1 MGLQTSTFARRRAR
15 FVAGLVVVCAA
26 VLGAALALPRTSQAA
41 AARPAAPQVRID
53 QLKVP
58 GGLAVTPL
66 RRTASSAPVIAA
78 RVSSAAPVTL
88 DAGTRFSMAGVV
100 CDTPRDA
107 GAVLVRLRTSLDGMY
122 WGSWR
127 EAELQQSDQAS
138 SAGESYID
146 PVWVR
151 AARYVQVSARAA
163 ATRAPV
169 ELANVRV
176 AAIESVPDAA
186 ETADAATGA
195 ARRAAAGG
203 AVSQAA
209 AVGPTATTAV
219 GPTATAAVGP
229 AEPAIVTRAQ
239 WGADESLRHGTPS
252 YATVKMAFVHHTD
265 TGNDYT
271 AADAPAIVRA
281 IYAYHTQTLGWS
293 DIGYDFL
300 IDRYGTIYEGRYGG
314 VARGVV
320 GAQVLGF
327 NTHSTGV
334 SIIGT
339 YTVAAPPAAAMT
351 SLENL
356 LAWKLSLGGLD
367 PRGTATMTCGYAEKF
382 KAGAAV
388 KLPVIAGHRDA
399 NYTDCPGDAL
409 YALLP
414 VVRSA
419 VWTLMHP
426 APWAVTLSVSATS
439 IPVDGIV
446 TYAGS
451 VADSSG
457 APGAGVVTV
466 QRRPSVGGDW
476 IAWRTARLAADGTFS
491 FTVKMTNANDWQ
503 FRAEMPAA
511 GGMLVGYSA
520 AQALSVKQVALPG
533 WRVSLGVS
541 RETVTTGSLVRY
553 SGTVR
558 TVAGLAGSGGVAIQR
573 RSSSGGAWYTWRTA
587 RLSSSGGYALTVRM
601 IARATWQFRSRMAP
615 TPGVPVGF
623 SPVKGLKVS

>member
-169 ELANVRV
+169 ELANVHV

-209 AVGPTATTAV
+209 AVGPTAT
-219 GPTATAAVGP
+219 AAVGP
-229 AEPAIVTRAQ
+229 AQPAIVTRAQ

-339 YTVAAPPAAAMT
+339 YTAAAPPAAAMT

-356 LAWKLSLGGLD
+356 LAWKLSLGGLY
-367 PRGTATMTCGYAEKF
+367 PQGTATMTCGYNGKVQGRRGGQA
-382 KAGAAV
+382 
-388 KLPVIAGHRDA
+388 PRD
-399 NYTDCPGDAL
+399 
-409 YALLP
+409 
-414 VVRSA
+414 
-419 VWTLMHP
+419 
-426 APWAVTLSVSATS
+426 
-439 IPVDGIV
+439 
-446 TYAGS
+446 
-451 VADSSG
+451 
-457 APGAGVVTV
+457 
-466 QRRPSVGGDW
+466 RRP
-476 IAWRTARLAADGTFS
+476 
-491 FTVKMTNANDWQ
+491 
-503 FRAEMPAA
+503 P
-511 GGMLVGYSA
+511 
-520 AQALSVKQVALPG
+520 
-533 WRVSLGVS
+533 
-541 RETVTTGSLVRY
+541 
-553 SGTVR
+553 
-558 TVAGLAGSGGVAIQR
+558 
-573 RSSSGGAWYTWRTA
+573 
-587 RLSSSGGYALTVRM
+587 
-601 IARATWQFRSRMAP
+601 
-615 TPGVPVGF
+615 
-623 SPVKGLKVS
+623 

>member
-1 MGLQTSTFARRRAR
+1 MRLRTSTFAWRRAR
-15 FVAGLVVVCAA
+15 FVAGLILPCAV
-26 VLGAALALPRTSQAA
+26 VLGAALALPRTSPAA
-41 AARPAAPQVRID
+41 AGRPAAPQVRIE
-53 QLKVP
+53 QLKVL

-66 RRTASSAPVIAA
+66 RRAASSAPTIAA
-78 RVSSAAPVTL
+78 SVSSAAPVTL

-107 GAVLVRLRTSLDGMY
+107 GAVLVRLRTSLDGMS
-122 WGSWR
+122 WGAWR
-127 EAELQQSDQAS
+127 EAALQQSDQAS
-138 SAGESYID
+138 GAGESYID

-186 ETADAATGA
+186 ETAAAATGAAVLQAATGA
-195 ARRAAAGG
+195 ARRAG
-203 AVSQAA
+203 A
-209 AVGPTATTAV
+209 
-219 GPTATAAVGP
+219 GPTATAAVSP

-271 AADAPAIVRA
+271 PADAPAIVRA
-281 IYAYHTQTLGWS
+281 IYAYHTRTLGWS

-314 VARGVV
+314 AARGVV

-339 YTVAAPPAAAMT
+339 YTAEAPPAAAMT
-351 SLENL
+351 SLEDL

-367 PRGTATMTCGYAEKF
+367 PQGTATMTCGSTEKF
-382 KAGAAV
+382 KAGATV

-399 NYTDCPGDAL
+399 NYTECPGDAL

-414 VVRSA
+414 AVRSA
-419 VWTLMHP
+419 VWTLMNP
-426 APWAVTLSVSATS
+426 APWAVTLQVSATS
-439 IPVDGIV
+439 IPVDATV

-466 QRRPSVGGDW
+466 RRRPVAGGDW
-476 IAWRTARLAADGTFS
+476 TAWRTARLAADGTYS
-491 FTVKMTNANDWQ
+491 FMVKMTNANDWQ
-503 FRAEMPAA
+503 FRAQMPAA
-511 GGMLVGYSA
+511 GGMLAGNSA
-520 AQALSVKQVALPG
+520 AQVLSVKKVALPG

-541 RETVTTGSLVRY
+541 KKLVAAGAFVRY
-553 SGTVR
+553 SGTVM
-558 TVAGLAGSGGVAIQR
+558 TAAGRAGSGGVVIQR
-573 RSSSGGAWYTWRTA
+573 RPSSGGAWHTWRTA
-587 RLSSSGGYALTVRM
+587 LLGSSGGYALTVRM
-601 IARATWQFRSRMAP
+601 SARASWQFRSRMAP
-615 TPGVPVGF
+615 TRSVPVGF
-623 SPVKGLKVS
+623 SPVKGLRVS

>member
-1 MGLQTSTFARRRAR
+1 MRLQPSTFAWRRAR
-15 FVAGLVVVCAA
+15 FVASLIVACAVA
-26 VLGAALALPRTSQAA
+26 LGTALALPRASPAA
-41 AARPAAPQVRID
+41 AVLPAAPQVRID

-66 RRTASSAPVIAA
+66 RRTASSAPAIAA
-78 RVSSAAPVTL
+78 NVSSAAPVTL
-88 DAGTRFSMAGVV
+88 DAGTRFSMVGLV

-107 GAVLVRLRTSLDGMY
+107 GVVLVRLRTSLDGVS
-122 WGSWR
+122 WGAWR

-138 SAGESYID
+138 SAAESYID

-151 AARYVQVSARAA
+151 AARYVQVTARAA
-163 ATRAPV
+163 ATRAPI

-176 AAIESVPDAA
+176 AVIESVPDAA
-186 ETADAATGA
+186 ETAAAATGA
-195 ARRAAAGG
+195 AVLPAADAALRTAAGPKVTG
-203 AVSQAA
+203 AVS
-209 AVGPTATTAV
+209 
-219 GPTATAAVGP
+219 P
-229 AEPAIVTRAQ
+229 AEPAIVTRAL

-271 AADAPAIVRA
+271 AADVPAIVRA
-281 IYAYHTQTLGWS
+281 IYAYHTRTLGWS

-300 IDRYGTIYEGRYGG
+300 IDRFGTIYEGRYGG

-320 GAQVLGF
+320 GAHVLGF
-327 NTHSTGV
+327 NTGSTGI
-334 SIIGT
+334 SMIGT
-339 YTVAAPPAAAMT
+339 YTSEAPPAAAMT
-351 SLENL
+351 ALENL

-367 PRGTATMTCGYAEKF
+367 PRGTATMTCGSTEKF

-399 NYTDCPGDAL
+399 NYTECPGDAL

-419 VWTLMHP
+419 VWTLMNP
-426 APWAVTLSVSATS
+426 APWAVTLHVSATS
-439 IPVDGIV
+439 IPVDATV

-466 QRRPSVGGDW
+466 YRRPIAGGDW
-476 IAWRTARLAADGTFS
+476 TAWRTARLAADGTYS
-491 FTVKMTNANDWQ
+491 LTVKMTNANDWQ
-503 FRAEMPAA
+503 FRAQMPAA

-520 AQALSVKQVALPG
+520 AQALSVKKVAIPG

-541 RETVTTGSLVRY
+541 RKLVAASAFVRY
-553 SGTVR
+553 SGIVMTA
-558 TVAGLAGSGGVAIQR
+558 AGRAGSGTVVIQR
-573 RSSSGGAWYTWRTA
+573 RPSSGGAWHTWRTV
-587 RLSSSGGYALTVRM
+587 LLGPSGGYVLTVRM
-601 IARATWQFRSRMAP
+601 IARASWQFRSRMAP
-615 TPGVPVGF
+615 TRGVPVGF
-623 SPVKGLKVS
+623 SPVKGLTVS